1 MKVLALAR
9 LDGNFQH
16 SHGIVFKEE
25 TVVCR
30 GGD

>member
-25 TVVCR
+25 AVVCR